1 MRNLTKILITA
12 APIALMAGHASGET
26 FIKMV
31 SGPSGGSWYPYGAK
45 IMELIDKHVK
55 GVSASN
61 GPGGGVGN
69 VRDVHKGNAQLG
81 WTFGN
86 TAYDGYAGLGKF
98 KKKNTNIRFFANL
111 YPGVLQTAVPAKSKI
126 MTYADLKDK
135 NISPGKLTF
144 SGNIAVEKLLG
155 LYGVTYAQIKKN
167 GGAIHRVGY
176 KDSVA
181 LMKDGHI
188 DAFVGLT
195 TAPNSSFIALD
206 FSPGIRFLPIKKAI
220 ANKYLKQNPGFIKIK
235 IKKGTYKGVTKDV
248 PTIAAPTVIIINKGV
263 SSELAY
269 QMAKVLWDRH
279 GDLVK
284 VNKFW
289 LKVSLN
295 DGLSGA
301 AIPVHPGAARFYREQ
316 GVVAR

>member
-1 MRNLTKILITA
+1 MRILTKVLLTA
-12 APIALMAGHASGET
+12 VPIALMAGHAGAET
-26 FIKMV
+26 FVKMT

-45 IMELIDKHVK
+45 IMELIGKNVK
-55 GVSASN
+55 GISTSN

-69 VRDVHKGNAQLG
+69 VRDVHKNNAQLG

-86 TAYDGYAGLGKF
+86 TAYDGFAGLGKF

-135 NISPGKLTF
+135 NISPGKMTF
-144 SGNIAVEKLLG
+144 SGNIAVEKLLKM
-155 LYGVTYAQIKKN
+155 YGVTYSQIKKN

-195 TAPNSSFIALD
+195 TAPNASFIALD
-206 FSPGIRFLPIKKAI
+206 FSPGVRFLPVKASI
-220 ANKYLKQNPGFIKIK
+220 ADAYLKQNPGFIKITLR
-235 IKKGTYKGVTKDV
+235 KGTYKGLTADV
-248 PTIAAPTVIIINKGV
+248 PTIAAPTVLIINKAI
-263 SSELAY
+263 SSDLAY
-269 QMAKVLWDRH
+269 KMVKVLWEKH
-279 GDLVK
+279 GELVK

-289 LKVSLN
+289 KSVRLEA
-295 DGLSGA
+295 GLTGA
-301 AIPVHPGAARFYREQ
+301 AIPVHPGAARYYKEK
-316 GVVAR
+316 GVSQ